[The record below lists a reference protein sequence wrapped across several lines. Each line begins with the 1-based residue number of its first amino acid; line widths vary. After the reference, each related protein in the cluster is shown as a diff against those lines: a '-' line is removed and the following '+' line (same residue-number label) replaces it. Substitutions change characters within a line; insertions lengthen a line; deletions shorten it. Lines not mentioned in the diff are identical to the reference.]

1 MDLLMILYF
10 LLIFILGIIGLVK
23 FDTVVKLYIKI
34 GYTYFNSAGR
44 KQQPEW
50 WIRLG
55 LKSVLIIAVVVG
67 LLGEVAAI
75 RTYLGLGP
83 IEL

>member
-1 MDLLMILYF
+1 MSLLWILLF
-10 LLIFILGIIGLVK
+10 LLIFIFGIIGWIR
-23 FDTVVKLYIKI
+23 FDTVVKFYIKI

-55 LKSVLIIAVVVG
+55 LKCFLFFAVVVG
-67 LLGEVAAI
+67 LLGAVGAI
-75 RTYLGLGP
+75 REYFGLGP
-83 IEL
+83 IEF

>member
-10 LLIFILGIIGLVK
+10 LLIFVLGIIGLIR
-23 FDTVVKLYIKI
+23 FDTVVRLYIKI
-34 GYTYFNSAGR
+34 AYTYFNSAGR

-55 LKSVLIIAVVVG
+55 LKWVLILAVVVG
-67 LLGEVAAI
+67 LLGEVATI
-75 RTYLGLGP
+75 RDYLGLGP
-83 IEL
+83 IEF